1 MDTTDYLII
10 GSGIAGLSLALKAA
24 VHSSV
29 TIVTKDR
36 LPESNSAY
44 AQGGIASVWSA
55 DDSFDAHTRDT
66 LKAGAGICHPEVV
79 ETVVREGP
87 ERIRELIALGTNFSR
102 RSGNGRKDIGDDRSP
117 SRKRSAISFEAEE
130 YDLGLEGGHSY
141 RRILHAADAT
151 GQEIIR
157 ALVAAVRRQ
166 TNIRILEKHMGI
178 DLLTAGGPAG
188 TECWGAYVLDFETN
202 RISKF
207 TARVTVLCTGGA
219 GKVYLYTS
227 NPDVATGDGLAM
239 AYRAGAPV
247 ANLEFFQFHPTCL
260 FHPQAKSFLISE
272 ALRGEG
278 AVLRRP
284 DGTAFMAEYDER
296 AELAPRD
303 VVARAIDREIKTHG
317 FESVFLDISHRNAD
331 FLRQR
336 FPVISQRCL
345 EYGIDLTSDPIPV
358 VPAAHYMCGG
368 VVIDLNGATAIR
380 RLYAAGEVSMSGLHG
395 ANRLAS
401 NSLLEAVVFAH
412 RVFVHAQKFLATDRQ
427 PSPAFADWNPGRA
440 VDSDEMV
447 VVTQTWEEI
456 RRLMWNYVG
465 IVRSDRRLARAQR
478 RIGLIQ
484 DEIRDYYWNFL
495 VTGDVLELRN
505 LATVA
510 ELIIR
515 CARLRH
521 ESRGLHSTLDYPH
534 TADPVWQQDTVVRPD
549 APHDGAGHDTRGP
562 SPV

>member
-1 MDTTDYLII
+1 METCDCLII

-24 VHSSV
+24 ARGTV

-55 DDSFDAHTRDT
+55 EDSFAAHIQDT
-66 LKAGAGICHPEVV
+66 LTAGAGLCHPQVVEVV
-79 ETVVREGP
+79 VKEGP

-102 RSGNGRKDIGDDRSP
+102 RPGGE
-117 SRKRSAISFEAEE
+117 EAE

-141 RRILHAADAT
+141 RRILHASDAT

-157 ALVAAVRRQ
+157 ALIAAVRQ
-166 TNIRILEKHMGI
+166 QPNITILEKHMGI
-178 DLLTAGGPAG
+178 DLLLGSGPAG
-188 TECWGAYVLDFETN
+188 RECWGAYVLDLTTN
-202 RISKF
+202 QVKTL
-207 TARVTVLCTGGA
+207 TARVTALCSGGA

-239 AYRAGAPV
+239 AYRAGVPL

-260 FHPQAKSFLISE
+260 FHPHAKSFLVSE

-284 DGTAFMAEYDER
+284 DGTPFMAHYHPR

-303 VVARAIDREIKTHG
+303 VVARAIDNEMKTHG
-317 FESVFLDISHRNAD
+317 FTHVLLDISHRAPE

-336 FPVISQRCL
+336 FPTIFRRCL
-345 EYGIDLTSDPIPV
+345 EYGIDLTRDPIPV
-358 VPAAHYMCGG
+358 VPAAHYLCGG
-368 VVIDLNGATAIR
+368 VVTDVHGATALR
-380 RLYAAGEVSMSGLHG
+380 RLYAAGEVAMTGLHG

-412 RVFVHAQKFLATDRQ
+412 RVFVHMDAFLAADPHVPPTF
-427 PSPAFADWNPGRA
+427 PDWNPGQA
-440 VDSDEMV
+440 VNSDEMV
-447 VVTQTWEEI
+447 VVTHTWEEI

-465 IVRSDRRLARAQR
+465 IVRSDRRLARARR
-478 RIGLIQ
+478 RIALIQ
-484 DEIRDYYWNFL
+484 EEIREYYWNFL
-495 VTGDVLELRN
+495 VTGDLLELRN

-515 CARLRH
+515 CASLRR
-521 ESRGLHSTLDYPH
+521 ESRGLHYTLDYPQTDDQH
-534 TADPVWQQDTVVRPD
+534 WRRDTVVQLAD
-549 APHDGAGHDTRGP
+549 ASTDGE
-562 SPV
+562 

>member
-55 DDSFDAHTRDT
+55 DDSFEAHTRDT
-66 LKAGAGICHPEVV
+66 LKAGVGMCHPQVV

-102 RSGNGRKDIGDDRSP
+102 RSG
-117 SRKRSAISFEAEE
+117 EE

-157 ALVAAVRRQ
+157 ALVDAVRGQ
-166 TNIRILEKHMGI
+166 PNIRILENHMGV
-178 DLLTAGGPAG
+178 DLLTTGGPAG
-188 TECWGAYVLDFETN
+188 TECWGAYVLDLETN
-202 RISKF
+202 QVTTF

-227 NPDVATGDGLAM
+227 NPDVATGDGVAM

-278 AVLRRP
+278 AVLCRP

-303 VVARAIDREIKTHG
+303 VVARAIDREMKTHG
-317 FESVFLDISHRNAD
+317 FASVFLDISHRSAD

-345 EYGIDLTSDPIPV
+345 EYGIDLTREPIPV

-368 VVIDLNGATAIR
+368 VVIDLHGATAIR

-412 RVFVHAQKFLATDRQ
+412 RVFVHAHGFLATDRQ

-478 RIGLIQ
+478 RIDLIQ

-515 CARLRH
+515 CARLRC
-521 ESRGLHSTLDYPH
+521 ESRGLHATLDYPH
-534 TADPVWQQDTVVRPD
+534 TADHAWQRDTVVRLD
-549 APHDGAGHDTRGP
+549 APHDGAGQDTRVVP
-562 SPV
+562 

>member
-1 MDTTDYLII
+1 METSDYLII

-24 VHSSV
+24 AHSSV

-66 LKAGAGICHPEVV
+66 LKAGAGLCHPEVV

-102 RSGNGRKDIGDDRSP
+102 RSG
-117 SRKRSAISFEAEE
+117 SRAEE

-166 TNIRILEKHMGI
+166 TNIRILERHMGI
-178 DLLTAGGPAG
+178 DLLTTDGPEGKA
-188 TECWGAYVLDFETN
+188 CWGAYVLNLET
-202 RISKF
+202 RRVSTF
-207 TARVTVLCTGGA
+207 PAQVTVLCTGGA

-227 NPDVATGDGLAM
+227 NPDVATGDGVAM

-260 FHPQAKSFLISE
+260 FHPQARSFLISE

-284 DGTAFMAEYDER
+284 DGTAFMAEYDAR

-303 VVARAIDREIKTHG
+303 IVARAIDREMKSHG
-317 FESVFLDISHRNAD
+317 FEAVLLDISHRDAG
-331 FLRQR
+331 FLRRR
-336 FPVISQRCL
+336 FPVISQRCR
-345 EYGIDLTSDPIPV
+345 EYGIDLTSEPIPV

-368 VVIDLNGATAIR
+368 VVVDLSGATALR

-412 RVFVHAQKFLATDRQ
+412 RVFVHAEELLATDRQ
-427 PSPAFADWNPGRA
+427 PRPAFADWNPGRA
-440 VDSDEMV
+440 GDSDEMV
-447 VVTQTWEEI
+447 VVVQTWEEI

-515 CARLRH
+515 CARLRR
-521 ESRGLHSTLDYPH
+521 ESRGLHSTLDYPQ
-534 TADPVWQQDTVVRPD
+534 ADDRRWRRDTVVRADPQ
-549 APHDGAGHDTRGP
+549 P
-562 SPV
+562 SNSNRPSWLPLGRSPTGTG

>member
-1 MDTTDYLII
+1 MRAMGPNSTLCSLRITLVSLGVDTSDYLII

-24 VHSSV
+24 VRNSV
-29 TIVTKDR
+29 TIVTKDC

-55 DDSFDAHTRDT
+55 DDSFEAHIQDT
-66 LKAGAGICHPEVV
+66 LNAGAGLCHSDAV
-79 ETVVREGP
+79 EAVVREGP
-87 ERIRELIALGTNFSR
+87 ERIHELIALGTNFSR
-102 RSGNGRKDIGDDRSP
+102 RNGSP
-117 SRKRSAISFEAEE
+117 NGGRAEGAAE

-157 ALVAAVRRQ
+157 ALIAAVRQ
-166 TNIRILEKHMGI
+166 HANIRIFENHMGI
-178 DLLTAGGPAG
+178 DLLTAHGSAG
-188 TECWGAYVLDFETN
+188 KECWGAYVLDLETN
-202 RISKF
+202 HVTTF

-239 AYRAGAPV
+239 AYRAGTPV

-278 AVLRRP
+278 AILCRP
-284 DGTAFMAEYDER
+284 DGTPFMAEYDAR

-303 VVARAIDREIKTHG
+303 VVARAIDQEMKTHG
-317 FESVFLDISHRNAD
+317 FSSVFLNISHRDSD
-331 FLRQR
+331 FLHKR
-336 FPVISQRCL
+336 FPAISKRCL
-345 EYGIDLTSDPIPV
+345 EFGVDLTKEPIPV

-368 VVIDLNGATAIR
+368 VVTDLNGATSIH
-380 RLYAAGEVSMSGLHG
+380 RLYAAGEVAMSGLHG

-412 RVFVHAQKFLATDRQ
+412 RVFGHAESFLATDDETPQ
-427 PSPAFADWNPGRA
+427 AFADWNPGQA

-447 VVTQTWEEI
+447 VVTHTWEEI

-478 RIGLIQ
+478 RIALIQ
-484 DEIRDYYWNFL
+484 DEIQEYYWNFL

-515 CARLRH
+515 CASQRH
-521 ESRGLHSTLDYPH
+521 ESRGLHSTLDYPEI
-534 TADPVWQQDTVVRPD
+534 DGDKGKRDTMVQLDV
-549 APHDGAGHDTRGP
+549 
-562 SPV
+562 